1 MSENT
6 AKRGKLIVYSGCSG
20 VGKGT
25 IMEHILK
32 AFPELEFSVSATTRA
47 PRPGETHGVE
57 YFFVTRE
64 EFNEMIE
71 NDGFLEYAEFCG
83 NNYGTPKK
91 AVEER
96 LAQGIDVILEI
107 EVQGGVTVINNFPE
121 CVSIFILPP
130 SIEELERRLR
140 KRGTEDD
147 ETIEE
152 RLSQA
157 EREIKCA
164 PIYKHQVINGE
175 LDLAVEEVIS
185 IIRKEI
191 SE

>member
-6 AKRGKLIVYSGCSG
+6 VKRGKLIVYSGCSG

-32 AFPELEFSVSATTRA
+32 TFPELKFSVSATTRA

-71 NDGFLEYAEFCG
+71 NDGFLEYAEFCD

-107 EVQGGVTVINNFPE
+107 EVQGGVSVINNFPE

-130 SIEELERRLR
+130 SLGELERRLR

-147 ETIEE
+147 ETIEK
-152 RLSQA
+152 RLAQA

-175 LDLAVEEVIS
+175 LDLAIEEVIS

>member
-1 MSENT
+1 MSGNT

-32 AFPELEFSVSATTRA
+32 AFPELKFSVSATTRA

-83 NNYGTPKK
+83 NHYGTPKK

-107 EVQGGVTVINNFPE
+107 EVQGGVSVINNFPE

-152 RLSQA
+152 RLAQA

-164 PIYKHQVINGE
+164 PIYKYQVINGA